1 VQKACRW
8 ISTRLKSI
16 FLRARSLCF
25 LIHSLFIFIGFG
37 FYEWVW
43 WIKRDFGDPSP
54 AIIKRLLLR
63 RIGGRGI
70 WIESGTF
77 KGETTEFLSSFSK
90 MVYSIEPSSELFA
103 RAVNK
108 FSKFTN
114 VEIIHGLSEDCLSG
128 VQNKLTSE
136 QVKDVSFWLDGH
148 YSEGITFRGP
158 SDTPILAELE
168 IISSNIRR
176 FTQVSVFVDD
186 VRCFDPSQRIYAS
199 YPSKDE
205 LVYWANRHNLNWMI
219 EHDIFIA
226 KNY

>member
-1 VQKACRW
+1 
-8 ISTRLKSI
+8 
-16 FLRARSLCF
+16 
-25 LIHSLFIFIGFG
+25 
-37 FYEWVW
+37 VW

-128 VQNKLTSE
+128 VLNKLT
-136 QVKDVSFWLDGH
+136 W
-148 YSEGITFRGP
+148 P